1 LTNVCVCAKGFAGVK
16 CVVTGELEDRQ
27 NSFFLAETLKYLFLA
42 HSPDN
47 PVQVIKNGGKD
58 WPEWVFNTECH
69 PMRVVRGASRK

>member
-1 LTNVCVCAKGFAGVK
+1 
-16 CVVTGELEDRQ
+16 
-27 NSFFLAETLKYLFLA
+27 LAETLKYLFLA